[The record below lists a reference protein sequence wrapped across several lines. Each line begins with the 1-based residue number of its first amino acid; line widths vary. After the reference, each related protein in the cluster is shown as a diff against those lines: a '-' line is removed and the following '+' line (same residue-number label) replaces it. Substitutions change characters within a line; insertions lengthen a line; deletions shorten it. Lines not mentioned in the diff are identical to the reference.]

1 MKAFRLTII
10 CKVLVAMAVVTGSV
24 VSCIQPPLHL
34 PGQELQMKI
43 PKVETE
49 LSVIWDFEVS
59 LDSAWYYGWDATDD
73 SIWGHIGY
81 TMPKS
86 YEVHRYFKGEH
97 PVSWHSSVDAFS
109 IRSTKF
115 RRYFQFG
122 YYDMLFYSEIDS
134 KDGTQ
139 VVVMNE
145 TLDSITATTTGTRG
159 LSRSIFRSKAT
170 ESSDTTGALGLL
182 NQPEIFYG
190 AYPENIYISP
200 NLEDYEYDPVE
211 NLYIKHIDA
220 RLRPLVYIY
229 LVQFV
234 LYNNEDGKIKAVNGN
249 AALSSMASSTN
260 VNTGRTG
267 NKPAVVY
274 FNTRMKKNLTAK
286 GRNCDVIGGKL
297 TTFGLCDNEPY
308 TKSGAM
314 YAGSRSNLRNMLYF
328 DLIWKNDGVKTYEF
342 DVTDQ
347 CLTQAHGGILTVYI
361 DCATLTP
368 PAPGPTSTGSLFI
381 PTVEDYDEV
390 YWEFEI

>member
-1 MKAFRLTII
+1 MKAFRLTVV
-10 CKVLVAMAVVTGSV
+10 CKVLIATAVVMGSA

-34 PGQELQMKI
+34 PGQELQMRM

-59 LDSAWYYGWDATDD
+59 LDTTWYYGWDATDD

-81 TMPKS
+81 PMPKS
-86 YEVHRYFKGEH
+86 YEVHRYYKGAN

-109 IRSTKF
+109 IRSNKF

-122 YYDMLFYSEIDS
+122 YYDMLFYSEVES

-139 VVVMNE
+139 VLVMHE
-145 TLDSITATTTGTRG
+145 TLDSVTATTTGTRG
-159 LSRSIFRSKAT
+159 LSRSLFRSKAT
-170 ESSDTTGALGLL
+170 ESDTTGAVGLL

-211 NLYIKHIDA
+211 DLYIKHIDA

-234 LYNNEDGKIKAVNGN
+234 LFNNEDGKIKAVNGN

-260 VNTGRTG
+260 VNTGHTG

-274 FNTRMKKNLTAK
+274 FNTRMKKNLTVR
-286 GRNCDVIGGKL
+286 GRKSDVIGGKL

-308 TKSGAM
+308 TRSGAM
-314 YAGSRSNLRNMLYF
+314 YGGSRSNLRNKLYF
-328 DLIWKNDGVKTYEF
+328 DLIWKNDGIRTYEF

-347 CLTQAHGGILTVYI
+347 CLSQAHGGILTVWI
-361 DCATLTP
+361 DCAALTP
-368 PAPGPTSTGSLFI
+368 PDPGPSSTGSLFI